1 MPGKMKN
8 VARSTLFLAT
18 WGAVLSLAA
27 CGPPGPIVVEA
38 TPSGRDSTTTTSAP
52 SPTTSTSGTRASDA
66 LTWRSASREVVDLW
80 LHGFAMLQADSSL
93 VPYFDR
99 GYRER
104 MLELRR
110 QRGVTTGLDANA
122 ERLRT
127 DLDAARRTSAQ
138 FVALYFDSWES
149 LRSGYERFSRLA
161 GNARAAR
168 SNEEAQAV
176 ATFAAYFPSASDRDW
191 LRLYMQALEDERQR
205 FYHQYWVDE
214 TRARAS
220 ARAAFDV
227 QWLGTYHQKFAAFL
241 RNSQWRSGDL
251 VLSLSLG
258 GEGRTLSV
266 PAGTQVIAV
275 PFPARNDDA
284 SDPIYVLAHELAGS
298 PSAAAVRDQTSA
310 AEQRNGVADRYMSLA
325 AVRGGAILLSRVAPE
340 LMAGYERYYLRVAGR
355 TPPASG
361 DVAALFAS
369 TFPVPD
375 AMRDEI
381 ARQIDIIVGGI

>member
-1 MPGKMKN
+1 
-8 VARSTLFLAT
+8 
-18 WGAVLSLAA
+18 
-27 CGPPGPIVVEA
+27 
-38 TPSGRDSTTTTSAP
+38 
-52 SPTTSTSGTRASDA
+52 
-66 LTWRSASREVVDLW
+66 
-80 LHGFAMLQADSSL
+80 MLEADSSL

-99 GYRER
+99 GYRQR

-110 QRGVTTGLDANA
+110 QRGLTTSLDANA

-127 DLDAARRTSAQ
+127 ELDAARRTSAQ

-149 LRSGYERFSRLA
+149 LRNGFERFSRLE

-168 SNEEAQAV
+168 GNEEAQTV
-176 ATFAAYFPSASDRDW
+176 ATFAAYFPSARDRDW
-191 LRLYMQALEDERQR
+191 LRLFMQSLEDERQR
-205 FYHQYWVDE
+205 FYHEYWVAE
-214 TRARAS
+214 SRARAS
-220 ARAAFDV
+220 ARAEFDV
-227 QWLGTYHQKFAAFL
+227 RWLGTYHQKFAAFL
-241 RNSQWRSGDL
+241 RNAQWRSGDL
-251 VLSLSLG
+251 VLAISLG

-275 PFPARNDDA
+275 PFPATSEQA
-284 SDPIYVLAHELAGS
+284 FDPMYVLAHELAGP
-298 PSAAAVRDQTSA
+298 PSSAAVRAQTSA

-340 LMAGYERYYLRVAGR
+340 LLAGYERYYLRVAGR
-355 TPPASG
+355 TPPATS
-361 DVAALFAS
+361 DAETLFAS

>member
-1 MPGKMKN
+1 MKK
-8 VARSTLFLAT
+8 ASRSTKFLAT
-18 WGAVLSLAA
+18 CGALLSLAA

-38 TPSGRDSTTTTSAP
+38 TPSGHDSTTTTSAP
-52 SPTTSTSGTRASDA
+52 TPVSTSSAGTRAADA

-80 LHGFAMLQADSSL
+80 LHGFAMLQSDSSL

-99 GYRER
+99 GYRQR
-104 MLELRR
+104 MLQLRR
-110 QRGVTTGLDANA
+110 QRGVTTGLDVNGD
-122 ERLRT
+122 RLRT
-127 DLDAARRTSAQ
+127 ELDASRRTSAQ

-149 LRSGYERFSRLA
+149 LRSGYERFSRLE
-161 GNARAAR
+161 GNARGAR
-168 SNEEAQAV
+168 SNDEAQTV
-176 ATFAAYFPSASDRDW
+176 ATFAAYFPSARDRDW
-191 LRLYMQALEDERQR
+191 LRLFMQALEDERQR
-205 FYHQYWVDE
+205 FYHEYWVEE

-220 ARAAFDV
+220 ARAEFDL

-251 VLSLSLG
+251 VLALSLG

-266 PAGTQVIAV
+266 PAGTQVIAI
-275 PFPARNDDA
+275 PFPARGDDA
-284 SDPIYVLAHELAGS
+284 SDPIYVLAHELAGP
-298 PSAAAVRDQTSA
+298 PSSAAVRDQTSA

-355 TPPASG
+355 TPPATG
-361 DVAALFAS
+361 DVQALFAS